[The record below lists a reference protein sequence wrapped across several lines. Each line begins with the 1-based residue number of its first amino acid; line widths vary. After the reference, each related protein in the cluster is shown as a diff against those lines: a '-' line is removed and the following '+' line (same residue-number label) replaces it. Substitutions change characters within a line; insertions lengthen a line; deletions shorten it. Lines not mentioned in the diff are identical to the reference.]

1 MGQDNQPKHRQKRDL
16 ARKQGKRPRHPR
28 LLIVCEDSKSAPGY
42 FSEIRIHHRLST
54 ASVEVHK
61 SEAGTAP
68 KLVVMYARKLFE
80 EGNSHKDVT
89 GRAFDE
95 VYAVFDRDDH
105 HSYHDALELAKSLDR
120 KLRNEE
126 KKPVRFVAVASV
138 PCFELWLL
146 LHYEDIQSALHR
158 DEVQR
163 RLRKHLPSYDKGGS
177 GYFEKTRLLLA
188 IAAERAIK
196 LASKHDPRDGKAPVT
211 QVESLVKRL
220 CELKSVT
227 GF

>member
-1 MGQDNQPKHRQKRDL
+1 MGQDNQPKNRQKRDL
-16 ARKQGKRPRHPR
+16 ARKQGKRPGHPR

-42 FSEIRIHHRLST
+42 FREIRIHHRLST

-61 SEAGTAP
+61 SEDGTAP
-68 KLVVMYARKLFE
+68 KLVVTYAKRLFE
-80 EGNSHKDVT
+80 TGDPHKDVKP
-89 GRAFDE
+89 RAFDE

-120 KLRNEE
+120 KLRNDD

-177 GYFEKTRLLLA
+177 GYFQITYPSLA
-188 IAAERAIK
+188 VATKRAIK

-211 QVESLVKRL
+211 QVESLVTRL
-220 CELKSVT
+220 CELKNVT
-227 GF
+227 GS